1 MLYFIYYCNY
11 YLFIVKAHCV
21 IFFLLQGTFSVY
33 EKLQKVREFVSENLD
48 NPNREFDLLLPG
60 GIKLTDE
67 NLNLLEL
74 KLVPAAVLN
83 FHLSSD
89 NNLPRN
95 GFLNS
100 ECMSLL
106 SDL

>member
-1 MLYFIYYCNY
+1 MIR
-11 YLFIVKAHCV
+11 
-21 IFFLLQGTFSVY
+21 FLLQGTFSVY

-48 NPNREFDLLLPG
+48 DPSREFDLLLPG

-89 NNLPRN
+89 DNLPRN